1 MKILRITRLRIALSA
16 LSLAFALNAA
26 GVAQQTTG
34 VEPASA
40 LADDGWHRL
49 RGPGGNG
56 VVEDCSVPIP
66 WSPEQIHWQTEL
78 LGSGDS
84 SPVVFGQ
91 TAFLMSCDPESAKR
105 YLQAIDLET
114 GQQLWHKQVS
124 GKTTHLH
131 KKNTFASSTPAVDA
145 RAVYFTWGDSDVY
158 LAAFT
163 HTGDEIWQR
172 KLGRF
177 VSQHGYG
184 ASPVVVGDL
193 VVLFN
198 SQAAERLP
206 PGTKPGTSRIMA
218 FDAQTGADAWTTPTT
233 TTRACY
239 GVPAPFRDANSGK
252 DALLFAN
259 TGDGMFA
266 LEAAT
271 GKMLWNQPALE
282 KRSVSCPV
290 VVGDLGIGSE
300 GSGGGGNIVF
310 GVDLKDPSHR
320 VVFRIQRAAAYV
332 PSPIA
337 YNGLLFS
344 WSDRG
349 IVGCFE
355 LPSGKPVWNKRIGGN
370 YSSSPVIVGG
380 KLLGISEDG
389 LVTILAASK
398 NFEKLGEIKLGENT
412 KATPCVG
419 ADYLLIRTE
428 KHLTKVGP

>member
-1 MKILRITRLRIALSA
+1 MKIHRITRSKIALSV
-16 LSLAFALNAA
+16 LILVPTVC
-26 GVAQQTTG
+26 GVCVAQ
-34 VEPASA
+34 EASSKT
-40 LADDGWHRL
+40 ADDGWHRL
-49 RGPGGNG
+49 RGPGGAG
-56 VVEDCSVPIP
+56 VAEECSATIP
-66 WSPEQIHWQTEL
+66 WSPEQIRWQTKL
-78 LGSGDS
+78 LGTGDG
-84 SPVVFGQ
+84 SPVVFGN
-91 TAFLMSCDPESAKR
+91 TAFLMSCDADSATR
-105 YLQAIDLET
+105 YLQAIDLES
-114 GQQLWHKQVS
+114 GQPLWHKQVS
-124 GKTTHLH
+124 GKATHLH
-131 KKNTFASSTPAVDA
+131 KKNTFASSTPAVDD
-145 RAVYFTWGDSDVY
+145 RAVYFTWGDADVH
-158 LAAFT
+158 LAAYT
-163 HTGDEIWQR
+163 HTGEEIWQR

-184 ASPVVVGDL
+184 ASPLVIDDR

-206 PGTKPGTSRIMA
+206 PGIAPGTSRVMA
-218 FDAQTGADAWTTPTT
+218 FDAKTGADAWTTPTT
-233 TTRACY
+233 TTRTCY
-239 GVPAPFRDANSGK
+239 GVPAPFLDSNSGK
-252 DALLFAN
+252 EALLFAN

-282 KRSVSCPV
+282 KRSVSCPI
-290 VVGDLGIGSE
+290 VVGDIGVCSE

-310 GVDLKDPSHR
+310 GIDLKDPSHR

-337 YNGLLFS
+337 HNDLLFS

-355 LPSGKPVWNKRIGGN
+355 LPSGKPIWNKRIGGN

-380 KLLGISEDG
+380 KLIGISEDG

-398 NFEKLGEIKLGENT
+398 DFEKLGEIKLGENT

-428 KHLTKVGP
+428 KHLTKVGS